1 MRLLFICSRNQW
13 RSPTAEAVY
22 QKDPRVQVRS
32 AGLSQVA
39 RTRVSAKLLQWAD
52 LVCVMEQEHKQR
64 LREAFPGV
72 FRDLRIEV
80 LDIPDEYPYMD
91 PVLVGEIVNR
101 VEPLIE
107 AETAGGFPDGP

>member
-22 QKDPRVQVRS
+22 QNDPRVQVRS

-39 RTRVSAKLLQWAD
+39 RTRVSEKLLQWAD
-52 LVCVMEQEHKQR
+52 LVCVMEREHKQR
-64 LREAFPGV
+64 LREAFPAL
-72 FRDLRIEV
+72 FRNLRIEV
-80 LDIPDEYPYMD
+80 LDIPDDYPYMD
-91 PVLVGEIVNR
+91 PVLIEEIVNR

-107 AETAGGFPDGP
+107 QETAGSLPADP